1 MCEVAHAC
9 YVRTSAETTARFCP
23 FAHVYVRELK
33 PLLCLCLSLSKNTV
47 RPRCH
52 VSPYA
57 QSTVALARGIFI
69 SLCVGL
75 FIGSQALSQMCTATV
90 PPAWVY
96 GMLLLLL
103 LFTNISPAE
112 SSYHKT
118 SWPPN
123 TMGTLSCKVRG
134 VVISERETDWV
145 NMVQGLAAEKEQL
158 RSGVMYSAVSSQLS
172 LVFVISVVSLWLH
185 NLFISLLSCKT
196 QRE

>member
-1 MCEVAHAC
+1 MLCANVSWDNC
-9 YVRTSAETTARFCP
+9 TLLSICTCIRTWAQA
-23 FAHVYVRELK
+23 L
-33 PLLCLCLSLSKNTV
+33 TV
-47 RPRCH
+47 FVFVLDDNMLRPRCH

-90 PPAWVY
+90 PPAWAY
-96 GMLLLLL
+96 CMLLLLLFL
-103 LFTNISPAE
+103 LFTNISPSE

-118 SWPPN
+118 SWPPKHHGYLV
-123 TMGTLSCKVRG
+123 MQGQGGGYIRG
-134 VVISERETDWV
+134 GDRWV

-172 LVFVISVVSLWLH
+172 LVFVISLVSLWLR
-185 NLFISLLSCKT
+185 NIFISLLSCKT